1 MILELVIRHPF
12 CYQHFTYCIIYNICK
27 GILPHDLFFF
37 GGGGRKLSPL
47 LPVGV
52 SVSFC
57 IEWKYFGGIHSHTY
71 LTSTVAMCFQL
82 LSHFL
87 FAVDNET
94 KCRRHLVV
102 LKSPPTKTKTKCRPP
117 SCYAAVATKKKNQ
130 NEVPAAILLCSS
142 HHKPKRSTYTRK

>member
-94 KCRRHLVV
+94 KCR
-102 LKSPPTKTKTKCRPP
+102 PP
-117 SCYAAVATKKKNQ
+117 SCCAQVATNKNQ
-130 NEVPAAILLCSS
+130 NEVPAAILLCCSR
-142 HHKPKRSTYTRK
+142 HKKKKPK